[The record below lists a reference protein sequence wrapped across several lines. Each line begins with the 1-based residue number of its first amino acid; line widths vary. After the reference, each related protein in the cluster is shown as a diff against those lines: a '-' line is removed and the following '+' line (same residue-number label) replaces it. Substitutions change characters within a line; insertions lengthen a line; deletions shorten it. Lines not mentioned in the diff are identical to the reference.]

1 MWCGLYYKPYFD
13 IGNESLSELIEAYMA
28 GGAEALNSFMRK
40 LLEEYKDEPL
50 QPLSGTYAM
59 SAYDRLY
66 SMTSPMQLSVTTSG
80 HGLWAIAVTDIS
92 DGTTGMLVSNCA
104 DVKIS

>member
-1 MWCGLYYKPYFD
+1 MTGMWCGLYYKPYFD

-28 GGAEALNSFMRK
+28 GGAEALNSFMRE
-40 LLEEYKDEPL
+40 LLEEYKDKQL

-66 SMTSPMQLSVTTSG
+66 SMTSPMQLSVTTSE
-80 HGLWAIAVTDIS
+80 HGLWAIAVTDI
-92 DGTTGMLVSNCA
+92 
-104 DVKIS
+104 